1 MKGKFRKKTQDYF
14 LTGLIFILPF
24 YFTFIFLRW
33 ILTFIHRVANGLP
46 INILKTNWSFRLI
59 FDFVFVISAL
69 ILIVLFGY
77 LLSLYFG
84 KRFNSWLNRIMKNI
98 PIVNSIYSA
107 IKNLIDGLAVGSK
120 KAFKKSL
127 YVEYPLKGS
136 WVMGFLTGEI
146 SLNGRKKL
154 SVFVPTSPNPTS
166 GFLLFVNKNQTKE
179 TGLSV
184 EEAFRVIISGGIISP
199 KKIKK

>member
-1 MKGKFRKKTQDYF
+1 MKGKIRKKIQDYF
-14 LTGLIFILPF
+14 LTGLVFILPF
-24 YFTFIFLRW
+24 YLTFIFIRW

-46 INILKTNWSFRLI
+46 IDILKTNWSLRLI

-69 ILIVLFGY
+69 ILIVFLGY
-77 LLSLYFG
+77 VLSLYLG
-84 KRFNSWLNRIMKNI
+84 KRFNSWLDHIIKNI
-98 PIVNSIYSA
+98 PVVNSIYSA
-107 IKNLIDGLAVGSK
+107 IKSLIDGLAVGSK

-127 YVEYPLKGS
+127 YIEYPLKGS

-166 GFLLFVNKNQTKE
+166 GFLLFVNKSQTKE

-184 EEAFRVIISGGIISP
+184 EDTFRVIVSGGIISP